1 MEGDLITKFTITD
14 VGMALI
20 TRSVSEGKVLTFTR
34 ALAGDGVHSDSPNAL
49 VAMRGTRTKAMLTPS
64 VSYDSVDE
72 SASVVTSLTNADFLT
87 AMIIS
92 EYGLF
97 AKLTGD
103 ASDVLFGYKNN
114 KDTPDVLYP
123 SANGVQ
129 NLQRNFKCKLGS
141 FSNLGNNGG
150 SLDYSNSMN
159 VEKSYFET
167 LMYGFLGT
175 LQTDMGDNLPDN
187 TDKWGWADGGEI
199 KKADY
204 PDLWEKVRTVVDNAV
219 TNVTSGVWEYLGS
232 NSLKSYYGWYKG
244 TTDAYFRKPL
254 VNGGGNFLRPVS
266 GAERKGGVFQS
277 MNIQSHDHDASSA
290 GAGSHDHTGTTSS
303 NGEHTHNVAALIS
316 NWSGNSQRIMLGNTT
331 TAGTDKVSVQSA
343 GAHTHTMTTTTV
355 AAHTHTITVS
365 NTGGVETTPKNIG
378 VKYYML
384 LKI

>member
-34 ALAGDGVHSDSPNAL
+34 ALAGDGVHSDSPNTL
-49 VAMRGTRTKAMLTPS
+49 VAMRGTRTKAMFTPS

-72 SASVVTSLTNADFLT
+72 SASVSTSLTNADFLT

-141 FSNLGNNGG
+141 FSNLGNTGG

-266 GAERKGGVFQS
+266 DAERKGGVFQA
-277 MNIQSHDHDASSA
+277 MNIQSHTHGADSA
-290 GAGSHDHTGTTSS
+290 GAGSHNHSGTTSS
-303 NGEHTHNVAALIS
+303 DGTHRHFTGIAYDGQGGNHIS
-316 NWSGNSQRIMLGNTT
+316 W
-331 TAGTDKVSVQSA
+331 GTQQFDNPTPIYTDYQ
-343 GAHTHTMTTTTV
+343 GTHTHTMTTTTV
-355 AAHTHTITVS
+355 AEHSHTISVY